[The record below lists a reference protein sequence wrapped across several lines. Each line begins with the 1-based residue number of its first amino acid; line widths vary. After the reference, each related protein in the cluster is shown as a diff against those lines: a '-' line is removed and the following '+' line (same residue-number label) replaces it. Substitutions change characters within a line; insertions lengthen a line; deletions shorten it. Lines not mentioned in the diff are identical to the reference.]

1 MRQPTLRKRKKKAV
15 NNLHSP
21 TASEYVTIL
30 SNMSYRFFKSRLFF
44 ALSAVFL
51 VGGFFYIQNTSIAAT
66 AEDVSSRRTKL
77 EADLQI
83 LDKEIEAQRKILEE
97 KQRESVSL
105 ERDIAIFD
113 ARISEATLS
122 IKARNLAIQ
131 KLSQD
136 IGSKQAVIGKLSDKI
151 TREKES
157 LAQLLRKTNEI
168 DSSSLVEVV
177 LSEKDISQ
185 FFADLD
191 SFDSI
196 KSSLNDSLGNIVVAK
211 TNTEEEKKT
220 LEEKKTE
227 ETELRAIQELQRK
240 RIEENKKERGRI
252 LASTKGQEKTYQK
265 ILKDKEKSAATI
277 RAELFVLR
285 DTAPIPFGKAVE
297 YATRAGEK
305 TGVRGALILG
315 IITQESN
322 LGENT
327 GQCFVKDLKTGSGV
341 GKNTGRFFQTVMK
354 SPRDTAPFSEVASRV
369 GFDPLNTAVSCPPSY
384 GYGGA
389 MGPAQFIPSTWVL
402 YESKIANLTRH
413 NPPNP
418 WDAEDAIMAAA
429 ILLKENGAGARTYTA
444 ERLAALRYFAGWK
457 NASKSAYAFYG
468 NDVME
473 LAEKYQ
479 KQINI
484 LQGS

>member
-1 MRQPTLRKRKKKAV
+1 M
-15 NNLHSP
+15 
-21 TASEYVTIL
+21 
-30 SNMSYRFFKSRLFF
+30 
-44 ALSAVFL
+44 
-51 VGGFFYIQNTSIAAT
+51 
-66 AEDVSSRRTKL
+66 
-77 EADLQI
+77 
-83 LDKEIEAQRKILEE
+83 
-97 KQRESVSL
+97 
-105 ERDIAIFD
+105 
-113 ARISEATLS
+113 
-122 IKARNLAIQ
+122 
-131 KLSQD
+131 
-136 IGSKQAVIGKLSDKI
+136 
-151 TREKES
+151 
-157 LAQLLRKTNEI
+157 RKTNEI

-177 LSEKDISQ
+177 LSDKDLSQ
-185 FFADLD
+185 FFADID

-196 KSSLNDSLGNIVVAK
+196 KSSLNDSLGNIVIAK
-211 TNTEEEKKT
+211 TNTEEEKKV

-227 ETELRAIQELQRK
+227 ETELKTIQELQKK
-240 RIEENKKERGRI
+240 RIEENKKERNRI

-327 GQCFVKDLKTGSGV
+327 GQCFVKDLRTGSGI

-354 SPRDTAPFSEVASRV
+354 SPRDTEPFSVLASRV

-402 YESKIANLTRH
+402 YESKIADMTRH

-429 ILLKENGAGARTYTA
+429 ILLKENGAGAGTYTA

-457 NASKSAYAFYG
+457 NAQKSAYAFYG

-484 LQGS
+484 LRSN

>member
-1 MRQPTLRKRKKKAV
+1 M
-15 NNLHSP
+15 
-21 TASEYVTIL
+21 Y
-30 SNMSYRFFKSRLFF
+30 YRFFKSRLFF
-44 ALSAVFL
+44 ALSAAFFA
-51 VGGFFYIQNTSIAAT
+51 VGLFYIQNTASAAT
-66 AEDVSSRRTKL
+66 GEDVSSRRTKL
-77 EADLQI
+77 EADLQV

-122 IKARNLAIQ
+122 IKARNIVIQ

-136 IGSKQAVIGKLSDKI
+136 INSKQVVIGKLSDKI
-151 TREKES
+151 AKEKES

-177 LSEKDISQ
+177 LSDKDLSQ

-196 KSSLNDSLGNIVVAK
+196 KSSLNDSLGNIVIAK

-227 ETELRAIQELQRK
+227 ETELRAIQELQKK
-240 RIEENKKERGRI
+240 RIEENKAERNKI
-252 LASTKGQEKTYQK
+252 LKVTKGKEKEYQK
-265 ILKDKEKSAATI
+265 ILSEKEKSAASI
-277 RAELFVLR
+277 RSELFVLQ
-285 DTAPIPFGKAVE
+285 GSKAISFEKALDFANRVF
-297 YATRAGEK
+297 EK
-305 TGVRGALILG
+305 TGVRPAFLLG
-315 IITQESN
+315 IIAEESN
-322 LGENT
+322 LGQNI
-327 GQCFVKDLKTGSGV
+327 GNGNWRVD
-341 GKNTGRFFQTVMK
+341 MK
-354 SPRDTAPFSEVASRV
+354 SPRDTEPFIRITAAL
-369 GFDPLNTAVSCPPSY
+369 GLDPDKMPVSKKPWY

-402 YESKIANLTRH
+402 YEDKIANLTGHR
-413 NPPNP
+413 PPNP
-418 WDAEDAIMAAA
+418 WEPEDAFMAAG
-429 ILLKENGAGARTYTA
+429 ILLKDNGAAKKTYEA
-444 ERLAALRYFAGWK
+444 ERFAALCYLAGCK
-457 NASKSAYAFYG
+457 NAKKSAYAFYG

-473 LAEKYQ
+473 LADKYQ